1 MWSVDE
7 VGRKGGGRDE
17 KQQCF
22 LQGRKGQRDVGGGKY
37 RSVLVKVFVQR
48 ARVSVCICGCNLE
61 VLLIEVCAF
70 QEKHYFTSALAAV
83 QAVCEPRF
91 KLKTKEEE

>member
-1 MWSVDE
+1 MKNNSV
-7 VGRKGGGRDE
+7 
-17 KQQCF
+17 F

-48 ARVSVCICGCNLE
+48 AQVSVCICGCNLE

-70 QEKHYFTSALAAV
+70 
-83 QAVCEPRF
+83 
-91 KLKTKEEE
+91 

>member
-61 VLLIEVCAF
+61 VLLIVHF
-70 QEKHYFTSALAAV
+70 RKNIILQALW
-83 QAVCEPRF
+83 QLF
-91 KLKTKEEE
+91 KQFVNLVLN

>member
-17 KQQCF
+17 KQQRF

-48 ARVSVCICGCNLE
+48 ARVSVCICECNLE
-61 VLLIEVCAF
+61 VLLIVHF
-70 QEKHYFTSALAAV
+70 RKNIILQALW
-83 QAVCEPRF
+83 QLF
-91 KLKTKEEE
+91 KQFVNLVLN